1 MSNNSIGSILKSK
14 RSELGL
20 SVSQVSDFLISNG
33 IARAGVKTIYS
44 WENNNSQPTPDALL
58 LLCKLYNIEDVLLT
72 FGYSKNSISPNNDN
86 SPSEAS
92 LIKKYRRL
100 NDSGKEYIDTQL
112 DYALTQAKYMQ
123 DGGNDP
129 AGCNVAG

>member
-1 MSNNSIGSILKSK
+1 MSFSSRLKERRESLGITQVQLAQMLGVTK
-14 RSELGL
+14 GAVGNYETGL
-20 SVSQVSDFLISNG
+20 SSPKAEI
-33 IARAGVKTIYS
+33 
-44 WENNNSQPTPDALL
+44 
-58 LLCKLYNIEDVLLT
+58 LYKVFDVLKCDANYLFQDEMACRNT
-72 FGYSKNSISPNNDN
+72 SLGNEHDMSIKND
-86 SPSEAS
+86 ETS

-112 DYALTQAKYMQ
+112 DYALSQAKYMQ